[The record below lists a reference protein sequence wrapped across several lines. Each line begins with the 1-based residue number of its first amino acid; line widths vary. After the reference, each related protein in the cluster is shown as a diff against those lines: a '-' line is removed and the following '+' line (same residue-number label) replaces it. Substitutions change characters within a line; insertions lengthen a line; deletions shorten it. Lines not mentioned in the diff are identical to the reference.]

1 CFKSIPLFI
10 VLSLFTFSTVMAGE
24 WQIIGP
30 RALGMGGANV
40 AVAND
45 ATASYWN
52 PAAFGFFGK
61 RPAGFTSPEAFDQ
74 LIQDI
79 GKRDYSQRDWS
90 IVLNAGGTTLIH
102 GDLGEALNEITKFNF
117 TTLTPPGGQISA
129 DKVSDFLQLLNA
141 LRSFDANKNRAVTIL
156 ANGVLTTQIG
166 HFGIGGYAIL
176 DVSAKGDLDLVNISP
191 VSTGTTGVN
200 VIDQFSDTTANN
212 LNGGTPVPAGD
223 HFFDAGTKN
232 TLVTSI
238 AALPGWSTVTATN
251 YVQAVDFGLS
261 QSTTPVPPDITTG
274 IISAAELASNAQ
286 TGNSFADNQS
296 SLLFK
301 GIAVGEIPITYGV
314 AVTEGLAIG
323 GNIKYMKAR
332 VYNKS
337 INVFDRT
344 FTNALDLALDD
355 YVDSV
360 NYGIDIGILYR
371 LGNNLRIGVVGRN
384 LNSPDFDMKKVLP
397 TDPDKFEETPQVRA
411 GFAIRPVSFITLA
424 ADIDLTKNETT
435 IGNNFKSQTVGGG
448 VEIDLFRFLQLRA
461 GAFKNFAEDDIG
473 LVYTAGLGL
482 NFWLLNFDIG
492 AALSR
497 ERTRLEIFENDSQDD
512 LYQLVG
518 LSDDLPEDFR
528 VEFALSML
536 F

>member
-1 CFKSIPLFI
+1 
-10 VLSLFTFSTVMAGE
+10 
-24 WQIIGP
+24 
-30 RALGMGGANV
+30 
-40 AVAND
+40 
-45 ATASYWN
+45 
-52 PAAFGFFGK
+52 
-61 RPAGFTSPEAFDQ
+61 
-74 LIQDI
+74 
-79 GKRDYSQRDWS
+79 
-90 IVLNAGGTTLIH
+90 
-102 GDLGEALNEITKFNF
+102 
-117 TTLTPPGGQISA
+117 
-129 DKVSDFLQLLNA
+129 
-141 LRSFDANKNRAVTIL
+141 
-156 ANGVLTTQIG
+156 
-166 HFGIGGYAIL
+166 
-176 DVSAKGDLDLVNISP
+176 
-191 VSTGTTGVN
+191 
-200 VIDQFSDTTANN
+200 
-212 LNGGTPVPAGD
+212 
-223 HFFDAGTKN
+223 
-232 TLVTSI
+232 
-238 AALPGWSTVTATN
+238 
-251 YVQAVDFGLS
+251 
-261 QSTTPVPPDITTG
+261 
-274 IISAAELASNAQ
+274 
-286 TGNSFADNQS
+286 
-296 SLLFK
+296 

-314 AVTEGLAIG
+314 AVTEDLAIG
-323 GNIKYMKAR
+323 GNVKYMKAR

-337 INVFDRT
+337 IKVFDRT

-360 NYGIDIGILYR
+360 NYGIDLGILYR

-473 LVYTAGLGL
+473 LVYTAGIGL
-482 NFWLLNFDIG
+482 NFWLLNLDIG

-518 LSDDLPEDFR
+518 LSDELPEEFR
-528 VEFALSML
+528 LEVALSML